1 MSATRS
7 IVIQIVALVL
17 VVPALACGV
26 VVVWSTAFPPICGD
40 ASGVVGLGLAACW
53 LVDLPCGALALAI
66 GLRVRSGAARL
77 RQLCI
82 AIATITLCLPIIAT
96 ALFQRLHC
104 P

>member
-1 MSATRS
+1 MSSARS
-7 IVIQIVALVL
+7 IFFQILALVL
-17 VVPALACGV
+17 AVPALACGI
-26 VVVWSTAFPPICGD
+26 VVVWSSAFPPICGD
-40 ASGVVGLGLAACW
+40 SSGVAGLGLAACW
-53 LVDLPCGALALAI
+53 LLDLPCGGLALAI

-82 AIATITLCLPIIAT
+82 GISMITLCLPIIAT